1 MTGCWRILS
10 GLALIL
16 AYPVLLRVPFAQL
29 PAAVA
34 VVGIEALVIGAVP
47 FGLAFLAQTLLGHR
61 HLGDA
66 ALLLLAVSVACAWWF
81 LGQGA
86 AIPPGEGAVT
96 LCMSVL
102 LLLWFLSL
110 GAVSARA
117 LRRHRLSRAPFG
129 QREA

>member
-1 MTGCWRILS
+1 MGGRWRILS
-10 GLALIL
+10 GIALIL
-16 AYPVLLRVPFAQL
+16 AYPVLLRLPFAQL
-29 PAAVA
+29 PAAMV

-47 FGLAFLAQTLLGHR
+47 FSIAFLAQTLLGHR

-66 ALLLLAVSVACAWWF
+66 VLLLLAVGVVCVWWY

-86 AIPPGEGAVT
+86 AMPPGERVVM

-117 LRRHRLSRAPFG
+117 LRRHRFSRAPSG
-129 QREA
+129 PSEV